1 MPVRRLYLAQGGYLG
16 MSSNYSAG
24 ILEGV
29 TFFHPEFTV
38 VLTTE
43 FAD

>member
-1 MPVRRLYLAQGGYLG
+1 MPARRLYLAQGGYLR
-16 MSSNYSAG
+16 MNRNNRAG

-29 TFFHPEFTV
+29 TFLHPEFTV

-43 FAD
+43 FSD